1 MKIMHP
7 ASLAYRPVRQRGSAL
22 IAVYWLIAILT
33 LGVFATAQ
41 VLMLE
46 VDATASDQQAFR
58 AEQLAAMA
66 LAVAANP
73 RVERGDPI
81 LRQQLNEQE
90 SFMGQIHT
98 EGGRLHLNALLQ
110 TDGRLIVERLFEL
123 WGVEREFAI
132 EVVDALVDWVDSDD
146 IKTGSGGLENYD
158 YTKNGLRERPYNK
171 QFRSLDEVLMVPG
184 MDQIAALRPG
194 WRDAFTLYSSGKL
207 DLNEAT
213 PEALMAMFS
222 ASEETVQQFLEGRA
236 GLDGEMYTSDDLRLQ
251 SVEEGL
257 ALLGSSGPEADAVAN
272 RLSVSDPV
280 FRLVGI
286 GRVNE
291 MVVEQTVVLSGR
303 DGNPKWIDHRQR
315 RLR

>member
-1 MKIMHP
+1 MT
-7 ASLAYRPVRQRGSAL
+7 SRRTFSRRQSRCRQRGSAL

-41 VLMLE
+41 VLLVE
-46 VDATASDQQAFR
+46 VDATAADQQAFR
-58 AEQLAAMA
+58 AEQLSTMA
-66 LAVAANP
+66 LALAANP
-73 RVERGDPI
+73 RVERGDPV
-81 LRQQLNEQE
+81 LSDQLNEQE
-90 SFMGQIHT
+90 SYEGRIHT

-110 TDGRLIVERLFEL
+110 TGGRQVVERLFEL
-123 WGVEREFAI
+123 WGADRDYAI
-132 EVVDALVDWVDSDD
+132 EVVDRLVDWVDADD
-146 IKTGSGGLENYD
+146 FKTGAGGAENYE
-158 YTKNGLRERPYNK
+158 YSKIGLRERPYNRG
-171 QFRSLDEVLMVPG
+171 FRSLDEVLMVPG
-184 MDQIAALRPG
+184 MEQVVALQPG

-222 ASEETVQQFLEGRA
+222 ASEETVQQYLEGLA
-236 GLDGEMYTSDDLRLQ
+236 GPDGVLYTSDDYRLQ

-257 ALLGSSGPEADAVAN
+257 ALLGSSGPEADAIAN
-272 RLSVSDPV
+272 QLSVSDPV

-291 MVVEQTVVLSGR
+291 VVVEQTVVLSAR
-303 DGNPKWIDHRQR
+303 EGNPRWIEHRLR